1 MSKNNSILLVE
12 DDMNLGYVIQDNL
25 QMQGY
30 NVELCTNG
38 NDGLSKFQQQKFD
51 LCLLDVMLPQKDGFT
66 LANDI
71 KNINAEVPIIFLTAK
86 AMDDDKIKGLKLGAD
101 DYITKP
107 FNFDEL
113 LLRVEAVLR
122 RTKPAKTKSSI
133 KADTTFDLGSA
144 IFDAENYTV
153 MKNGKELKRLTKK
166 EAEILKILCKN
177 EGKIIERGVILKLIW
192 GDDSYFNGRSLDV
205 FITKLRKYFQDESF
219 EIQNIHGVGF
229 KLEVKK

>member
-1 MSKNNSILLVE
+1 MSKNNTILLVE

-25 QMQGY
+25 QMHGY
-30 NVELCTNG
+30 HVELCTNG

-66 LANDI
+66 LADDI
-71 KNINAEVPIIFLTAK
+71 KNINPNAAIIFLTAK

-122 RTKPAKTKSSI
+122 RTKPTKTKSTTKSD
-133 KADTTFDLGSA
+133 ATFDLGSA
-144 IFDAENYTV
+144 TFDAENYTV